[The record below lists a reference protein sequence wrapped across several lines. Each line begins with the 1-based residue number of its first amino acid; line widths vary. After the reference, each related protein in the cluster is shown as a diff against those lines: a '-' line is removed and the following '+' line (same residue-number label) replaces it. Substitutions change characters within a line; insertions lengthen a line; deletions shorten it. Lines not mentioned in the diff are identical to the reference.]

1 MCVKI
6 NDVLCSQ
13 TQFFVPPLAAPPTNK
28 RLLLLWPAGWASSRH
43 TLNYLKVSAT
53 RATINSTTVT
63 PPTLA
68 VLPDVSWLC
77 TIFTPQQL
85 PAPFLPRARSI
96 TIHLRH
102 GQTSWSP
109 VDLTTQ
115 TFPTT
120 PDTGPLWCQK
130 LDSVVVNYPLM
141 FTVRIC
147 FKVHTVTVA
156 VLKEVKRT
164 RWIKVKKEMTMKTT
178 SGWHQTGGKT
188 ASRPHNNLKVLSQKK
203 NVILTP

>member
-13 TQFFVPPLAAPPTNK
+13 TQFFVLPLAPPPTNT
-28 RLLLLWPAGWASSRH
+28 RLLLLWPAGWGSSRH
-43 TLNYLKVSAT
+43 TLSYLKVSAT
-53 RATINSTTVT
+53 RATISSTTVI
-63 PPTLA
+63 PPTSA
-68 VLPDVSWLC
+68 ALPADLWLC
-77 TIFTPQQL
+77 TNFTPPQL
-85 PAPFLPRARSI
+85 PAPYLPKAPSI
-96 TIHLRH
+96 IIHIRH

-115 TFPTT
+115 PFHTT
-120 PDTGPLWCQK
+120 PAMGPLWCQK
-130 LDSVVVNYPLM
+130 LDSVVVKYPLM
-141 FTVRIC
+141 STVRIC

-164 RWIKVKKEMTMKTT
+164 RWIKVKMEMTMKMT
-178 SGWHQTGGKT
+178 SGWHQRGGKT
-188 ASRPHNNLKVLSQKK
+188 TSRPHKNLKVLSQKR